1 MTLSIETSIETS
13 NLTLAY
19 LNSENTHS
27 QLATNLNDV
36 KNNVSKFTTIVNN
49 LFNKLDIS
57 QNKISEYQSLL
68 MDISNNI
75 TN

>member
-1 MTLSIETSIETS
+1 MNLSIETF

-19 LNSENTHS
+19 LNSENNHS
-27 QLATNLNDV
+27 QLETNLKDV
-36 KNNVSKFTTIVNN
+36 TNNVSKFTTIVNN

>member
-1 MTLSIETSIETS
+1 MSLPIETS
-13 NLTLAY
+13 NLTLVY
-19 LNSENTHS
+19 LNSENNYS
-27 QLATNLNDV
+27 QLETNLKDV
-36 KNNVSKFTTIVNN
+36 KNNTTKFTTIVNN

-57 QNKISEYQSLL
+57 ENKISEYQSLL

>member
-1 MTLSIETSIETS
+1 MSLPIETS
-13 NLTLAY
+13 NLTLSY
-19 LNSENTHS
+19 LNSENNYS
-27 QLATNLNDV
+27 QLEKNLNDV
-36 KNNVSKFTTIVNN
+36 KNNTIKITTIVNN

-57 QNKISEYQSLL
+57 ENKISEYQSLL